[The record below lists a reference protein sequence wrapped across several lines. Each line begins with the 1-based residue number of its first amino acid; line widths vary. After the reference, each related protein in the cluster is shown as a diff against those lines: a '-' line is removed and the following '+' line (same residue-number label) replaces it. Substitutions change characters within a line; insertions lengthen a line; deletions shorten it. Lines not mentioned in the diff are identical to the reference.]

1 MVNVN
6 YSLVGAN
13 GDEITFDYSEFILN
27 QNFVG
32 FGIPPAQV
40 RIENSAGDGGVFRH
54 SKRGVRDVDLPI
66 TVLGTDRNAV
76 QTKLRR
82 LSRLLQDTSGPT
94 KIKATYSSGE
104 SLTLDAHYVGGAE
117 SQWGADAGL
126 VWNKWV
132 LSFQCPNPYWE
143 SDALEEFRVTTGNT
157 GRGLLPQL
165 SKLKVTSSQVYGV
178 ITVDNSGDVPAYPVW
193 FVRGPISDVVI
204 SNGTQSFSFTETVND
219 GETITVNTATGEVT
233 DDLGTNRYSIL
244 GPAPKLFRIDPGV
257 SSISVNGVAAT
268 EAAEVRLDY
277 SPLYEV
283 VH

>member
-1 MVNVN
+1 MN

-66 TVLGTDRNAV
+66 TVLGTDRNTV

-104 SLTLDAHYVGGAE
+104 TLTLDAHYVGGAE
-117 SQWGADAGL
+117 SQWGTDAGL

-193 FVRGPISDVVI
+193 FIRGPISDVVI

-268 EAAEVRLDY
+268 QAAEVRLDY

>member
-13 GDEITFDYSEFILN
+13 GDEISFDYSTYVLN

-40 RIENSAGDGGVFRH
+40 RIENSAGDGGVWRH

-66 TVLGTDRNAV
+66 TVLGTDRNDV

-94 KIKATYSSGE
+94 TIKATYSSGE
-104 SLTLDAHYVGGAE
+104 SLTLEAHYVGGAE
-117 SQWGADAGL
+117 SQWGTDAGL

-178 ITVDNSGDVPAYPVW
+178 ITVDNEGDVPAYPTW
-193 FVRGPISDVVI
+193 FIRGPISDVEI
-204 SNGTQSFSFTETVND
+204 SNGTQSFSFVESVED
-219 GETITVNTATGEVT
+219 GETITVNTATGQVT

-268 EAAEVRLDY
+268 QAAEVRLDY

>member
-1 MVNVN
+1 LVNVN

-66 TVLGTDRNAV
+66 TVLGTDRNDV

-94 KIKATYSSGE
+94 KIKATYSSGG

-117 SQWGADAGL
+117 SQWGSDAGL

-193 FVRGPISDVVI
+193 FIRGPISDVVI
-204 SNGTQSFSFTETVND
+204 SNGTQSFSFTEAVAD
-219 GETITVNTATGEVT
+219 GETITVNTETGQVT

-268 EAAEVRLDY
+268 QAAEVRLDY
-277 SPLYEV
+277 SPLFEV

>member
-66 TVLGTDRNAV
+66 TVLGTDRNTV

-104 SLTLDAHYVGGAE
+104 TLTLDAHYVGGAE
-117 SQWGADAGL
+117 SQWGTDAGL

-193 FVRGPISDVVI
+193 FIRGPISDVVI

-268 EAAEVRLDY
+268 QAAEVRLDY
-277 SPLYEV
+277 SPLFEV

>member
-13 GDEITFDYSEFILN
+13 GDEITLDYSSYVLN
-27 QNFVG
+27 PNFVG

-40 RIENSAGDGGVFRH
+40 RIENSAGDGGVWRH
-54 SKRGVRDVDLPI
+54 SKRAVRDVDLPI
-66 TVLGTDRNAV
+66 TVLGTDRNDV

-94 KIKATYSSGE
+94 TIKATYSSGE
-104 SLTLDAHYVGGAE
+104 SLTLQGHYVGGAE
-117 SQWGADAGL
+117 SQWGTDAGL

-132 LSFQCPNPYWE
+132 VSLQCPNPYWQ
-143 SDALEEFRVTTGNT
+143 STALEEFRVTTGNT

-178 ITVDNSGDVPAYPVW
+178 ITVDNEGDVPAYPTW
-193 FVRGPISDVVI
+193 FIRGPISDVVI
-204 SNGTQSFSFTETVND
+204 SNGDQSFSFIETIED

-244 GPAPKLFRIDPGV
+244 GPAPKLFRIEPGV

-268 EAAEVRLDY
+268 QAAEVRLDY

>member
-13 GDEITFDYSEFILN
+13 GDEITFDYSTYVLN
-27 QNFVG
+27 PNFVG

-40 RIENSAGDGGVFRH
+40 RIENSAADGGVFRH

-66 TVLGTDRNAV
+66 TVLGTSRNDV

-94 KIKATYSSGE
+94 KIKASYSGGE
-104 SLTLDAHYVGGAE
+104 TLTLDAHYVGGAE
-117 SQWGADAGL
+117 SQWGTDAGL

-132 LSFQCPNPYWE
+132 LSFQCPNPYWQ
-143 SDALEEFRVTTGNT
+143 SDALEEFSVTTGNT
-157 GRGLLPQL
+157 GRGLLPEL
-165 SKLKVTSSQVYGV
+165 TKLKVASSQVFGV
-178 ITVDNSGDVPAYPVW
+178 ITVDNQGDVPAYPVW
-193 FVRGPISDVVI
+193 FIRGPIEDVII
-204 SNGTQSFSFTETVND
+204 SNGTQSFSFIEPVLP
-219 GETITVNTATGEVT
+219 GETITVNTATGSVT

-257 SSISVNGVAAT
+257 SSISVDGVAAT
-268 EAAEVRLDY
+268 LAAEVRLDY

>member
-1 MVNVN
+1 MVIF
-6 YSLVGAN
+6 SLEGSN
-13 GDEITFDYSEFILN
+13 GDVIEFDDSNYILN
-27 QNFVG
+27 PEFLG

-54 SKRGVRDVDLPI
+54 SKRGVRNVDMAV
-66 TVLGTDRNAV
+66 TVTADTHEEV

-94 KIKATYSSGE
+94 KIRATFNSGDSVALE
-104 SLTLDAHYVGGAE
+104 AHYVGGAE
-117 SQWGADAGL
+117 SSWGESAGQN
-126 VWNKWV
+126 WNKWA
-132 LSFQCPNPYWE
+132 LSFKCPNPYWQ

-157 GRGLLPQL
+157 GRGLLPNL
-165 SKLKVTSSQVYGV
+165 SKLQVTSSQVFGV
-178 ITVDNSGDVPAYPVW
+178 ITVDNAGDVPAYPVW
-193 FVRGPISDVVI
+193 FIRGPISNVVI
-204 SNGTQSFSFTETVND
+204 SNGSQSFSFIESVAD
-219 GETITVNTATGEVT
+219 GETITVDTATGKVT

-268 EAAEVRLDY
+268 AAAEVRLDY

>member
-66 TVLGTDRNAV
+66 TVLGTDRNDV

-117 SQWGADAGL
+117 SQWGTDAGL

-204 SNGTQSFSFTETVND
+204 SNGTQSFSFTESIED

-268 EAAEVRLDY
+268 QAAEVRLDY
-277 SPLYEV
+277 SPLFEV

>member
-132 LSFQCPNPYWE
+132 LSFQCPNPYWQ

-178 ITVDNSGDVPAYPVW
+178 ITVDNSGDVPAYPIW
-193 FVRGPISDVVI
+193 FIRGPISDVVI

-268 EAAEVRLDY
+268 QAAEVRLDY
-277 SPLYEV
+277 SPLFEV

>member
-1 MVNVN
+1 MN

-13 GDEITFDYSEFILN
+13 GDEIEFDYSTYVLN
-27 QNFVG
+27 PNFVG

-40 RIENSAGDGGVFRH
+40 RIENSAADGGVFRH

-66 TVLGTDRNAV
+66 TVIGTSRSDV

-94 KIKATYSSGE
+94 QIKANYSDGE
-104 SLTLDAHYVGGAE
+104 TLTLNAHYVGGAE
-117 SQWGADAGL
+117 SQWGTDAGL

-132 LSFQCPNPYWE
+132 LSFQCPSPYWE
-143 SDALEEFRVTTGNT
+143 SETVEEFRVTTGNT

-165 SKLKVTSSQVYGV
+165 SKLKVTSSQVDGV
-178 ITVDNSGDVPAYPVW
+178 ITVDNTGDVPAYPIW
-193 FVRGPISDVVI
+193 FIRGPISDVVV
-204 SNGTQSFSFTETVND
+204 SNGEQSFSFTESVLD

-244 GPAPKLFRIDPGV
+244 GPAPKLFRIEPGV

-268 EAAEVRLDY
+268 QAAEVRLDY

>member
-104 SLTLDAHYVGGAE
+104 TLTLDAHYVGGAE
-117 SQWGADAGL
+117 SQWGTDAGL
-126 VWNKWV
+126 MWNKWV

-143 SDALEEFRVTTGNT
+143 SDALEEFTVTTGNT
-157 GRGLLPQL
+157 DRGLLPQL

-178 ITVDNSGDVPAYPVW
+178 ITVDNSGDVPAYPIW
-193 FVRGPISDVVI
+193 FIRGPISDVVI

-244 GPAPKLFRIDPGV
+244 SPAPKLFRIDPGV

-268 EAAEVRLDY
+268 QAAEVRLDY
-277 SPLYEV
+277 SPLFEV

>member
-1 MVNVN
+1 MN

-13 GDEITFDYSEFILN
+13 GDEIEFDYSTYVLN
-27 QNFVG
+27 PNFVG

-40 RIENSAGDGGVFRH
+40 RIENSAADGGVFRH

-66 TVLGTDRNAV
+66 TVLGTSRSDV

-94 KIKATYSSGE
+94 QIKATYSSGE
-104 SLTLDAHYVGGAE
+104 TLTLGAHYVGGAE
-117 SQWGADAGL
+117 SQWGSDAGL

-143 SDALEEFRVTTGNT
+143 SDTTEEFRVTTGNT

-193 FVRGPISDVVI
+193 FIRGPISDVVV
-204 SNGTQSFSFTETVND
+204 SNGEQSFSFTESVLD

-244 GPAPKLFRIDPGV
+244 GPAPKLFRIEPGV

-268 EAAEVRLDY
+268 QAAEVRLDY

>member
-13 GDEITFDYSEFILN
+13 GDEITFDYSTYVLN
-27 QNFVG
+27 PNFVG

-40 RIENSAGDGGVFRH
+40 RIENSAADGGVFRH

-66 TVLGTDRNAV
+66 TVLGTSRNDV

-94 KIKATYSSGE
+94 KIKASYSGGE
-104 SLTLDAHYVGGAE
+104 TLTLDAHYVGGAE
-117 SQWGADAGL
+117 SQWGTDAGL

-132 LSFQCPNPYWE
+132 LSFQCPNPYWQ
-143 SDALEEFRVTTGNT
+143 SDALEEFSVTTGNT

-165 SKLKVTSSQVYGV
+165 SKLKVASSQVFGV
-178 ITVDNSGDVPAYPVW
+178 ITVDNQGDVPAYPVW
-193 FVRGPISDVVI
+193 FIRGPIEDVII
-204 SNGTQSFSFTETVND
+204 SNGTQSFSFIEPVLP
-219 GETITVNTATGEVT
+219 GETITVNTATGSVT

-257 SSISVNGVAAT
+257 SSISVDGVAAT
-268 EAAEVRLDY
+268 LAAEVRLDY